1 MRTFRNAA
9 FLACALILTAGLS
22 GCGGWQVPT
31 RLDGDLPRK
40 GSVIPD
46 TNLKLLPSFSVSL
59 EKLIYWGGTA
69 AVAYLVLD
77 PLAPNWDIQEA
88 RFPGDHVHL
97 SMQMKRYYSGG
108 AGEARVVF
116 HRRAKE
122 LMREGGFDAYQV
134 VEYNEGMESSVL
146 GSRRTGEG
154 VILLTRNAG

>member
-9 FLACALILTAGLS
+9 FLACALILTAGLA

-122 LMREGGFDAYQV
+122 LMREGGFDGYQV

-146 GSRRTGEG
+146 GSKRVGEG
-154 VILLTRNAG
+154 VILLTRGGG